1 MDKLPNDV
9 VYNMLLYLPFR
20 SGCNVNKVMK
30 LNLKEKD
37 IFHICHKNNKI
48 FQETISY
55 YDMSHVIFDDIKK
68 SIFQIDQI
76 SNIIHDIGFNKINR
90 SYKNL
95 IFETK
100 NIKTDI
106 EHTLKIYKV
115 LLKMIEKYVIG
126 EFIINNP
133 YITFF
138 TNVSANMINY
148 FINIIISN
156 NELSI
161 SYNEINRK
169 IIKFRLMIYQSP
181 WYNTN
186 INVFNLFILYINRLK
201 ILTQDTNQIKILN
214 STEITDNTLKCLFE
228 FNKLLKS
235 KKINELM
242 NT

>member
-1 MDKLPNDV
+1 MYKLPNDV
-9 VYNMLLYLPFR
+9 IYNILRYLPYKQ
-20 SGCNVNKVMK
+20 GCDVNQIMK
-30 LNLKEKD
+30 LNLQEED
-37 IFHICHKNNKI
+37 IFGICHKNNKI
-48 FQETISY
+48 FQETILY
-55 YDMSHVIFDDIKK
+55 YNISHVIFNHIKK

-76 SNIIHDIGFNKINR
+76 SNIIHDIGFNQIS

-95 IFETK
+95 TLETK

-106 EHTLKIYKV
+106 EHTLYIYKV
-115 LLKMIEKYVIG
+115 LLKMIEKYIMG

-133 YITFF
+133 YITLF
-138 TNVSANMINY
+138 TSISANMINY
-148 FINIIISN
+148 FINVIRYN
-156 NELSI
+156 NELLI

-186 INVFNLFILYINRLK
+186 INIFGLFILYMNRLQ
-201 ILTQDTNQIKILN
+201 ILTQDTNQINVLN
-214 STEITDNTLKCLFE
+214 STDITDNTLECLFE

-235 KKINELM
+235 KKINEIM